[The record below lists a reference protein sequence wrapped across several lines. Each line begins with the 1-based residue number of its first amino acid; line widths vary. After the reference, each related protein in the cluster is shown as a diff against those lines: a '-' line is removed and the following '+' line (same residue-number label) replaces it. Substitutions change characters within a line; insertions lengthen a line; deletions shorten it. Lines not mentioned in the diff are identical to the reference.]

1 MAVDIQGLSDMELLT
16 HGKYSIPHWEP
27 YEPVHGEGEKFVMFW
42 RSRPHP
48 DGKLAE
54 ECMSPWFERKFVA
67 DGVTSSLVEQ
77 YIVAQK
83 AMLFGDRANLR
94 KIKVNT
100 DPKDLRVISLRIQG
114 VDNAVWQEFS
124 HSISCTGN
132 FLKFSQNPDMKA
144 YLLGTGDATLVEA
157 SPYDRTGGIGLD
169 RLDEDATHPE
179 RWLGRNLFGFALM
192 QVRDK
197 LRQLEQAAE
206 TK

>member
-1 MAVDIQGLSDMELLT
+1 MAVDIPGLSDMEVLT
-16 HGKYSIPHWEP
+16 HGKYSIPRWEFV
-27 YEPVHGEGEKFVMFW
+27 EPVHGEDEKFVMFW

-54 ECMSPWFERKFVA
+54 ECMSPWFERKFEA
-67 DGVTSSLVEQ
+67 DGVTYSLVEQ

-94 KIKVNT
+94 KIRVNT

-144 YLLGTGDATLVEA
+144 YLLSTGDATLVEA

-169 RLDEDATHPE
+169 RLDEDATHPD
-179 RWLGRNLFGFALM
+179 RWLGRNLFGYALM

-197 LRQLEQAAE
+197 LRSLE
-206 TK
+206 

>member
-1 MAVDIQGLSDMELLT
+1 MAVDIPGLSDMEVIT
-16 HGKYSIPHWEP
+16 HEKYSIPYWEFA
-27 YEPVHGEGEKFVMFW
+27 EPVHGEGEKFVMFW

-54 ECMSPWFERKFVA
+54 ECLSPWFERKFQA
-67 DGVTSSLVEQ
+67 DGVTYSLVEQ

-94 KIKVNT
+94 KIRVNT

-114 VDNAVWQEFS
+114 VDNAVWQKFS

-169 RLDEDATHPE
+169 RLDEDATHPD
-179 RWLGRNLFGFALM
+179 RWLGRNLFGYALM
-192 QVRDK
+192 QVREK
-197 LRQLEQAAE
+197 LRSLEH
-206 TK
+206 